1 MTFSLTRPSSP
12 SHELHNTSNTSNE
25 DDTLSSAL
33 HAALSSFVPNSSAHS
48 HSADHDMG
56 KDKERSSIDIVVDA
70 NCITV
75 RGTGAEVQP
84 ALLSGHVA
92 LNLTEST
99 SIKEITLQFRGKVRL
114 PAPMNEQ
121 RALNNS
127 PQTYT
132 ICTHDWSFLEGEKRH
147 SHTLKAGRHLFP
159 FQLQLGGSLPSC
171 VATSAHGGVIV
182 SYKLRAVA
190 VRPGLAHNMQ
200 AAIPIFLLHS
210 FAPEALEFQQ
220 TLEIENSW
228 PEKLMYSIVLPHKVW
243 AIGDIL
249 TVVVK
254 FSPLAKGVRV
264 LTVHTQIIEI
274 TKVHCRGATHEH
286 TRKIATAEHTFSGG
300 RAVPKIE
307 QHYGEPAPIVQ
318 GSDTPS
324 PPNGLSN
331 EDHIS
336 PASMVGQ
343 NDASLAARSPVSGSS
358 SSLDASP
365 PVLASASGGSSSTE
379 GFSAEADHMGPA
391 DVVTQL
397 SLTIP
402 RSATPSHLLEP
413 IVVSHRVRWSILM
426 SNLDGHTSELRCSL
440 PIHILDHRLLDES
453 RANSATT
460 RRLILGGSEIPL
472 EEEQDAELPSYPSHV
487 RDRVPNVYH
496 PEVRL
501 TNHLGTQPSEGC
513 WTPPISGSPRAPT
526 IPHLPCVPQADENT
540 PLEWINSEL
549 LLSMSRDAPPQTPNH
564 PSPSHSEGSSRAAS
578 RPSSRVVS
586 RRGSRAPSPE
596 RHLTMTSIS
605 GTHIGNGLGSNS
617 TSCETYV
624 HSSQASR
631 SLPGIFS
638 MSMKPAT
645 HGWRPSRP
653 SSYTNIAGA
662 LSSSSSATPTTTVP
676 GPTGH
681 YAHATLPLHSSTP
694 VMATPAADVTAD
706 VNESTMRALMEV
718 PDYGASASGIIGGV
732 PPLTSMQGLPSYEE
746 AERSSGHESSET
758 ALLR

>member
-1 MTFSLTRPSSP
+1 MAFSLTRPPSP
-12 SHELHNTSNTSNE
+12 SHELHNSSNV

-33 HAALSSFVPNSSAHS
+33 HAALSGFVPNSSAHS
-48 HSADHDMG
+48 HSTDHDMG
-56 KDKERSSIDIVVDA
+56 RDKERSGIDIVVDA
-70 NCITV
+70 SCITV
-75 RGTGAEVQP
+75 RGTGGEVQP

-114 PAPMNEQ
+114 PAPMSEQ

-127 PQTYT
+127 PQTYA

-159 FQLQLGGSLPSC
+159 FQLQLGGSLPSS
-171 VATSAHGGVIV
+171 VATTAHGGVIV

-190 VRPGLAHNMQ
+190 VRPGLAHNLH
-200 AAIPIFLLHS
+200 ATIPIFLLHS
-210 FAPEALEFQQ
+210 FAPDALEFQQ

-264 LTVHTQIIEI
+264 LTVLTQITEI
-274 TKVHCRGATHEH
+274 TKVHCRGATQEH
-286 TRKIATAEHTFSGG
+286 TRRIVSAEHTFSGE
-300 RAVPKIE
+300 RAIPKRE
-307 QHYGEPAPIVQ
+307 QHYGEPAPVVQ
-318 GSDTPS
+318 GSGTPS
-324 PPNGLSN
+324 PPGGPSN
-331 EDHIS
+331 EDHTS
-336 PASMVGQ
+336 PGSIVGQ
-343 NDASLAARSPVSGSS
+343 NDASLSVRSPVSGRFS
-358 SSLDASP
+358 SSLDAPP
-365 PVLASASGGSSSTE
+365 PVLPSAPGESP
-379 GFSAEADHMGPA
+379 SAGVVDAEVDQMSPA

-413 IVVSHRVRWSILM
+413 ITVSHRIRWSILM

-453 RANSATT
+453 RANCAAT

-472 EEEQDAELPSYPSHV
+472 QEEQDAELPSYSSHV
-487 RDRVPNVYH
+487 RDRVPDVYH
-496 PEVRL
+496 REVRL
-501 TNHLGTQPSEGC
+501 TNHPGAQPSEGY
-513 WTPPISGSPRAPT
+513 WSPPIPGSPRAPM
-526 IPHLPCVPQADENT
+526 IPHLPYVPQAEENT
-540 PLEWINSEL
+540 SLEWINSEL
-549 LLSMSRDAPPQTPNH
+549 LLSMSRDASSQTPNH
-564 PSPSHSEGSSRAAS
+564 PSSSHSEGSSRAAS
-578 RPSSRVVS
+578 HPSSRLVS
-586 RRGSRAPSPE
+586 RRGSRASSPE

-605 GTHIGNGLGSNS
+605 GTSVGGGPGSNS
-617 TSCETYV
+617 PSCETHV

-638 MSMKPAT
+638 VTMKPMA
-645 HGWRPSRP
+645 HGWRPSRS
-653 SSYTNIAGA
+653 SSYSNMANA
-662 LSSSSSATPTTTVP
+662 LSSSSSAISTSPS

-681 YAHATLPLHSSTP
+681 YAHAILPSVP
-694 VMATPAADVTAD
+694 VVASPAAEVTASMT
-706 VNESTMRALMEV
+706 ESRMRALTEV
-718 PDYGASASGIIGGV
+718 PDYGASASGVIGGV

-746 AERSSGHESSET
+746 AERSSGHESGEVTS
-758 ALLR
+758 LH

>member
-12 SHELHNTSNTSNE
+12 SHELHNTSND

-33 HAALSSFVPNSSAHS
+33 HAALSSFVPNSSAQS
-48 HSADHDMG
+48 HPTDHDMG
-56 KDKERSSIDIVVDA
+56 RDKERSGIDIVVDA
-70 NCITV
+70 SCITL
-75 RGTGAEVQP
+75 RGTGGEVQP
-84 ALLSGHVA
+84 ALLSGYVA
-92 LNLTEST
+92 LNLAEST

-159 FQLQLGGSLPSC
+159 FQLQLGGSLPSSL
-171 VATSAHGGVIV
+171 ATSAHGGVII

-190 VRPGLAHNMQ
+190 VRPGLSHNMQ
-200 AAIPIFLLHS
+200 AAIPIFLIHS
-210 FAPEALEFQQ
+210 FAPDALEFQQ

-243 AIGDIL
+243 AVGDIL
-249 TVVVK
+249 TAVVK
-254 FSPLAKGVRV
+254 FSPLVKGVRV
-264 LTVHTQIIEI
+264 LTVLTQIIET
-274 TKVHCRGATHEH
+274 TKVHCRGTTQEH
-286 TRKIATAEHTFSGG
+286 TRKIVSAEHALSGG
-300 RAVPKIE
+300 RAVPKLE
-307 QHYGEPAPIVQ
+307 QHYGEPAPILQ

-324 PPNGLSN
+324 PPSGLSN
-331 EDHIS
+331 EDRTS
-336 PASMVGQ
+336 PGSMAGQ
-343 NDASLAARSPVSGSS
+343 NHASLSTRSPISESS
-358 SSLDASP
+358 SPFDTP
-365 PVLASASGGSSSTE
+365 FPVPSSASGESSSTE
-379 GFSAEADHMGPA
+379 EFAAETEQMSPT

-413 IVVSHRVRWSILM
+413 IVVSHRIRWSILM

-453 RANSATT
+453 RVNSATT
-460 RRLILGGSEIPL
+460 RRLILGGSEVPL
-472 EEEQDAELPSYPSHV
+472 GEEQDAELPSYPSHV

-496 PEVRL
+496 PEGRL
-501 TNHLGTQPSEGC
+501 TNHLSEGS
-513 WTPPISGSPRAPT
+513 WTPPVSESPRALM
-526 IPHLPCVPQADENT
+526 IPHLPYVPQAEENT
-540 PLEWINSEL
+540 SLEWINSEL
-549 LLSMSRDAPPQTPNH
+549 LLSMSRDSSLQTPNH
-564 PSPSHSEGSSRAAS
+564 PSPSHSEGSSRAGS
-578 RPSSRVVS
+578 RPSSRLVS

-596 RHLTMTSIS
+596 RHLIMTSIS
-605 GTHIGNGLGSNS
+605 GTNTGGGPGSNL
-617 TSCETYV
+617 TSCETHV

-638 MSMKPAT
+638 ITLKPAT
-645 HGWRPSRP
+645 HGWLPSRS

-662 LSSSSSATPTTTVP
+662 LSTSSSPTTTTTVP
-676 GPTGH
+676 SSTGH
-681 YAHATLPLHSSTP
+681 YAHAPSPLHSSVP
-694 VMATPAADVTAD
+694 VTATPAAEVA
-706 VNESTMRALMEV
+706 VSISESRMRALTEV

-746 AERSSGHESSET
+746 AERSSGRESSET
-758 ALLR
+758 SSLH

>member
-12 SHELHNTSNTSNE
+12 SHELHNTSND
-25 DDTLSSAL
+25 DDTLSSVL
-33 HAALSSFVPNSSAHS
+33 HAALSSFVPNSSAQS
-48 HSADHDMG
+48 HPTDHDMG
-56 KDKERSSIDIVVDA
+56 RDKERSGIDIVVDA
-70 NCITV
+70 SCITL
-75 RGTGAEVQP
+75 RGTGGEVQP
-84 ALLSGHVA
+84 ALLSGYVA
-92 LNLTEST
+92 LNLAEST

-159 FQLQLGGSLPSC
+159 FQLQLGGSLPSSL
-171 VATSAHGGVIV
+171 ATSAHGGVIV

-190 VRPGLAHNMQ
+190 VRPGLSHNMQ
-200 AAIPIFLLHS
+200 AAIPIFLIHS
-210 FAPEALEFQQ
+210 FAPDALEFQQ

-243 AIGDIL
+243 AVGDIL
-249 TVVVK
+249 TAVVK
-254 FSPLAKGVRV
+254 FSPLVKGVRV
-264 LTVHTQIIEI
+264 LTVLTQIIET
-274 TKVHCRGATHEH
+274 TKVHCRGATQEH
-286 TRKIATAEHTFSGG
+286 TRKIVSAEHTLSGG
-300 RAVPKIE
+300 RAIPKLE

-324 PPNGLSN
+324 PPSGLSN
-331 EDHIS
+331 EDRTS
-336 PASMVGQ
+336 SGSMVGQ
-343 NDASLAARSPVSGSS
+343 NHASLSTRPPISESS
-358 SSLDASP
+358 SPFDTP
-365 PVLASASGGSSSTE
+365 FPVPLSASGESSSTE
-379 GFSAEADHMGPA
+379 EFASGTEQMSPT

-413 IVVSHRVRWSILM
+413 IVVSHRIRWSILM

-440 PIHILDHRLLDES
+440 PIHILDYRLLDES

-460 RRLILGGSEIPL
+460 RRLILGGSEVPL

-501 TNHLGTQPSEGC
+501 TNHLRAQPSEGS
-513 WTPPISGSPRAPT
+513 WTPPISESPRALM
-526 IPHLPCVPQADENT
+526 IPHLPYVPQAEENT

-549 LLSMSRDAPPQTPNH
+549 LLSMSRDSSLQTPNH
-564 PSPSHSEGSSRAAS
+564 PSPSHSEGSSRAGS
-578 RPSSRVVS
+578 RPSSRLVS

-605 GTHIGNGLGSNS
+605 GTNAGGGPGSNL
-617 TSCETYV
+617 TSCETHV

-638 MSMKPAT
+638 ITLKPAT
-645 HGWRPSRP
+645 HGWLPSRS

-662 LSSSSSATPTTTVP
+662 LSTSSSPTSMTTVP
-676 GPTGH
+676 GSMGH
-681 YAHATLPLHSSTP
+681 YAHATSPLHSSVP
-694 VMATPAADVTAD
+694 VTATPAAEVA
-706 VNESTMRALMEV
+706 VSISESGMRALTEV

-758 ALLR
+758 SSFH